1 MKNIDFNHSFNF
13 QDYLLYKTLN
23 GKIANCRLQSHQ
35 ISFLFL
41 QIRKSNQSEELS
53 IFQQSTVQIRTL
65 NQSEAN
71 CMLPN
76 IMNIQLNDDY
86 SNLDFFRISAKSGL
100 FSTMV
105 IFLVDELFHLGFSP
119 KGQLISEEFFTIVFK
134 YIHTPNIRRK
144 DLQLNFCPK

>member
-1 MKNIDFNHSFNF
+1 
-13 QDYLLYKTLN
+13 
-23 GKIANCRLQSHQ
+23 
-35 ISFLFL
+35 
-41 QIRKSNQSEELS
+41 
-53 IFQQSTVQIRTL
+53 
-65 NQSEAN
+65 
-71 CMLPN
+71 
-76 IMNIQLNDDY
+76 MNIQLNDDY

>member
-1 MKNIDFNHSFNF
+1 ME
-13 QDYLLYKTLN
+13 
-23 GKIANCRLQSHQ
+23 CRLQSHQ
-35 ISFLFL
+35 WKIDKISFSFL

-71 CMLPN
+71 CILPN

-86 SNLDFFRISAKSGL
+86 SNLDFFRISVKSGL